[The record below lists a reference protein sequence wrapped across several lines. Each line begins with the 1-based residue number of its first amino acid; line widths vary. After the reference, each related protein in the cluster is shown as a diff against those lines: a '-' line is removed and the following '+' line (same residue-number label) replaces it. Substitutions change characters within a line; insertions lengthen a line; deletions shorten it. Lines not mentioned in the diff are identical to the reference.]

1 MEAAQGKD
9 GPYEYHTAAA
19 SKSAE
24 QAARIAAVFT
34 LLSADHTV
42 EVGLEAMQ
50 QGITIAQWFLDE
62 SLRLSGHL
70 TTSRGQRHA
79 EILLEWLKELEP
91 DDEKPLRVGELLQ
104 IGPRPIRK

>member
-34 LLSADHTV
+34 LLSADHAV

-50 QGITIAQWFLDE
+50 QGITIA
-62 SLRLSGHL
+62 
-70 TTSRGQRHA
+70 
-79 EILLEWLKELEP
+79 
-91 DDEKPLRVGELLQ
+91 
-104 IGPRPIRK
+104 